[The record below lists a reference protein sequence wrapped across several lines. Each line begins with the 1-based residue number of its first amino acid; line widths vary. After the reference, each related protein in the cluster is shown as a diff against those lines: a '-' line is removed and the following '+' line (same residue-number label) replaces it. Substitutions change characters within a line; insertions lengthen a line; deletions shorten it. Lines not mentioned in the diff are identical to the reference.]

1 MSALLFLD
9 QREASLGLATHGSEA
24 EIRNLIADW
33 EDALCRRDL
42 QSLMTFYSRDVV
54 LFDVHPPFRV
64 EGIERIRELW
74 EDVLL
79 LIPDRLE
86 RCDLRIEAAPAVAL
100 AHWCFRPA
108 GPLDPSVIPAWIRV
122 SAGYRRENGRWKIV
136 HEHVSLPVDP
146 ITNQAVLLSEL
157 P

>member
-1 MSALLFLD
+1 MSALLFID
-9 QREASLGLATHGSEA
+9 QREASLGLAKRGPEA
-24 EIRNLIADW
+24 EIRSLIAEW

-42 QSLMTFYSRDVV
+42 ESLMACYGHDVV

-64 EGIERIRELW
+64 EGIDRIRELW
-74 EDVLL
+74 EGVLP
-79 LIPDRLE
+79 LIPDRFE
-86 RCDLRIEAAPAVAL
+86 RSDLRIVADRTSAF

-108 GPLDPSVIPAWIRV
+108 GRLEHAVVPAWIRV
-122 SAGYRRENGRWKIV
+122 SAGYRKDGGLWKII

-146 ITNQAVLLSEL
+146 LTNQAVSFAEL